1 MDNQFFVDSLSLS
14 PAALEKKHRLESD
27 PSSRK
32 SHMEY
37 LPGMEI
43 INSDI
48 CDKVMSHMNS
58 YDYNSYTAKDVKA
71 ALSHENCTIDDFKA
85 LLSPAAEPF
94 LEEMAQRARIETR
107 KHFGNTVYLFTP
119 LYIANYCENYC
130 VYCGFN
136 CYNKIN
142 RMKLTYEQIEH
153 EMKIIADS
161 GMEEILILTGES
173 HSMSDI
179 KYIGEACKLAR
190 KYFRM
195 VGLEIYPVNVEDYRY
210 LRECGADYVT
220 VFQETYDPD
229 RYEQLHLM
237 GHKRVWPYRFN
248 AQERALMGGMRGV
261 AFSALLGLA
270 DFRKDALAS
279 ALHVYYLQRKY
290 PHAEMSLS
298 CPRLRPII
306 NNEKINPQDVSESRL
321 CQIICAYRIFLP
333 FVGITVSS
341 RESESFRN
349 GIVKIAATKVSAGVS
364 TGIGDHESKYTGKES
379 EQPEGDEQFE
389 INDGRSFKKCTR
401 TWLTRAYSP
410 CSMIISMY
418 KVICITNRHLCHGDF
433 LKDRT
438 ACVKRG

>member
-1 MDNQFFVDSLSLS
+1 MDNQYFVDSLSLS

-195 VGLEIYPVNVEDYRY
+195 VGLEIYPVNAEDYRY

-389 INDGRSFKKCTR
+389 INDGRSFKK
-401 TWLTRAYSP
+401 
-410 CSMIISMY
+410 MY
-418 KVICITNRHLCHGDF
+418 KDMADEGLQPVLNDYLY
-433 LKDRT
+433 
-438 ACVKRG
+438 V

>member
-1 MDNQFFVDSLSLS
+1 MENQFLVDSEYLS
-14 PAALEKKHRLESD
+14 PEALAVKHRLETD

-32 SHMEY
+32 DHMEY

-43 INSDI
+43 IESDV
-48 CDKVMSHMNS
+48 CGKVMTQMEQ
-58 YDYNSYTAKDVKA
+58 YEADRYTAKDVRA
-71 ALSHENCTIDDFKA
+71 ALEHETCTIEDFKA
-85 LLSPAAEPF
+85 LISPAAEPF
-94 LEEMAQRARIETR
+94 LEQMAERARRETS

-136 CYNKIN
+136 CYNHIN
-142 RMKLTYEQIEH
+142 RMKLTMEQIEK
-153 EMKIIADS
+153 EMKVIADS

-173 HSMSDI
+173 RGQSSVE
-179 KYIGEACKLAR
+179 YIGEACKLAR

-195 VGLEIYPVNVEDYRY
+195 VGLEIYPVNTDEYRY
-210 LRECGADYVT
+210 LHECGADYVT
-220 VFQETYDPD
+220 VFQETYDTD
-229 RYEQLHLM
+229 KYETLHLM
-237 GHKRVWPYRFN
+237 GHKRVWPYRFD
-248 AQERALMGGMRGV
+248 AQERALRGEMRGV
-261 AFSALLGLA
+261 AFSALLGLS

-306 NNEKINPQDVSESRL
+306 NNDKINPLDVHEKQL

-341 RESESFRN
+341 RESASFRD

-364 TGIGDHESKYTGKES
+364 TGIGDHDSKYNGKEN
-379 EQPEGDEQFE
+379 EEPQGDEQFE
-389 INDGRSFKKCTR
+389 INDSRSLDK
-401 TWLTRAYSP
+401 
-410 CSMIISMY
+410 MY
-418 KVICITNRHLCHGDF
+418 QDIAEEGLQPVLNDYLYIG
-433 LKDRT
+433 
-438 ACVKRG
+438 